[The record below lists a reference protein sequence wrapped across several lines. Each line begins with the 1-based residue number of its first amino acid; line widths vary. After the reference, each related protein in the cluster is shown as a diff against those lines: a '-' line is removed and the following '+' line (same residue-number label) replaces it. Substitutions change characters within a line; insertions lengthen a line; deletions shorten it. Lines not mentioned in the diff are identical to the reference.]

1 MDKLATSNRLT
12 VKRALTPLDKRNV
25 PQNGSAKKNSLRVIY
40 VDAAVSV
47 TPNQVAYINGERGG
61 FSSAYTGVLIMK
73 TYDQNDALPSEYRSA
88 LIDLL
93 SFQADSE
100 FAGGQRVS
108 ENMRFATRPEEAY
121 RLAKKVME
129 EMGHGWY
136 CWQILEPLGIDVNAR
151 VQHLVTHADNPDPK
165 VVRVINGFRKEN
177 WSTFFSDWTDVAMF
191 STVVTPAAVAFLGQ
205 YKDSSYL
212 PWRKVSE
219 RIWQEEKGHLA
230 FGVWA
235 SKRVIEFEGEAG
247 REKLQAALPKFM
259 AMGLGFSGRPSDDS
273 KHFARYFE
281 FGLKLKTSQQL
292 QEEYMEI
299 VSSRL
304 KELGLEIPDNVV
316 PNYDM
321 QFGYSEKKET
331 DLQIATAR

>member
-1 MDKLATSNRLT
+1 
-12 VKRALTPLDKRNV
+12 
-25 PQNGSAKKNSLRVIY
+25 
-40 VDAAVSV
+40 
-47 TPNQVAYINGERGG
+47 
-61 FSSAYTGVLIMK
+61 MK
-73 TYDQNDALPSEYRSA
+73 TYDAGDVLPPDYRRA

-108 ENMRFATRPEEAY
+108 ENMRFAPRPEEAY

-136 CWQILEPLGIDVNAR
+136 CWQILESLGIDVNAR
-151 VQHLVTHADNPDPK
+151 VQHLVAHPDNPDPK
-165 VVRVINGFRKEN
+165 LVRVINGFRKEN
-177 WSTFFSDWTDVAMF
+177 WSRFFDDWTDVALF

-235 SKRVIEFEGEAG
+235 SKRVIEFDGEAG
-247 REKLQAALPKFM
+247 REKLQASLPKFM

-281 FGLKLKTSQQL
+281 YGLKLKTSQQL

-304 KELGLEIPDNVV
+304 KELGLEIPTNVV
-316 PNYDM
+316 PDYEM
-321 QFGYSEKKET
+321 QFGYSETAEAEKTLVLARDSAKSKK
-331 DLQIATAR
+331 R